1 MRPSRRSVEHTTA
14 FRRDYRRESKG
25 VLRGRL
31 DALLRPVLTALA
43 ADEPLPHANRDHP
56 LAGEWSDCRECHI
69 RGDLLLVYRK
79 PDDRTLQLV
88 RLGSHSELFG

>member
-1 MRPSRRSVEHTTA
+1 MRQSPRSVEPTTA
-14 FRRDYRRESKG
+14 FRRDFKRESKG
-25 VLRGRL
+25 VLRARL

-43 ADEPLPHANRDHP
+43 TDVPLPPANRDHP
-56 LAGEWSDCRECHI
+56 LGGDFADCRECHI

-79 PDDRTLQLV
+79 PDDMRLQLV

>member
-1 MRPSRRSVEHTTA
+1 MPDPLPSAHPEPRHA
-14 FRRDYRRESKG
+14 PAGRESKG

-31 DALLRPVLTALA
+31 DALLRPALRALA
-43 ADEPLPHANRDHP
+43 DDDPVPPANRDHP
-56 LAGEWSDCRECHI
+56 LGGDIADCRECHI

-79 PDDRTLQLV
+79 PDDMRLQLV